1 MRSIMPTARRSL
13 LCLALVWLNAGA
25 QEPTAPASA
34 PSAGSITVTGISPER
49 FNPTH
54 GTVFLELS
62 GAYFSADPRDVAI
75 FVNESQLPI
84 SDLVVT
90 RRIVAASYVMQA
102 GVNTVSFRAWDAAG
116 KTLNGE
122 IRVWAGDLDI
132 SAQLTDSLN
141 QPMEGGSIVATLA
154 DEPGVT
160 ATVIA
165 ADGSALIPNLP
176 VERVVLQARHP
187 SGLSASMTVPAL
199 QRRVTLVLR

>member
-1 MRSIMPTARRSL
+1 MRSTVLNAHQFLP
-13 LCLALVWLNAGA
+13 CLALVWLSEGA
-25 QEPTAPASA
+25 QEPEAPVSA
-34 PSAGSITVTGISPER
+34 PTAGSVTVTGISPDR

-62 GAYFSADPRDVAI
+62 GAYFSADPRDLAI

-90 RRIVAASYVMQA
+90 RRIVAASYVMEV
-102 GVNTVSFRAWDAAG
+102 GVNTLSFRAWDAAG

-132 SAQLTDSLN
+132 SARLTDTLN
-141 QPMEGGSIVATLA
+141 QPLEGASITATLA
-154 DEPGVT
+154 DEPGVRAT
-160 ATVIA
+160 AIA

-176 VERVVLQARHP
+176 DERIKLQAQHP